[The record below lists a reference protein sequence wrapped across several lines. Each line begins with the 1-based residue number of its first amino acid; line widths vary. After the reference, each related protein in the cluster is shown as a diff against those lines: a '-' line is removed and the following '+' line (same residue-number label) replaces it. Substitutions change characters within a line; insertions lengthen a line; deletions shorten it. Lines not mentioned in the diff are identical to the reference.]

1 MPHNLKVIN
10 MSNFMN
16 AKGKAGKWYFVEH
29 PSQSNHDENGKPV
42 RWIAYRYY
50 SKRPETTF
58 EDAFDNNVSGTAGW
72 IINTVIR
79 PPVNAQGYP
88 TQDSKMWNDFV
99 EPAELVGYQDQ
110 FEQLRTTIRNSNRR
124 KWLLAVKWSV
134 GGSIDLN
141 RNQAIREGEVIGET
155 EKEVLVE
162 YEMPN
167 GAVYLNQITKFGD
180 TDIYKAVSKRKPPKK
195 WKKAIEGTQI
205 GVGVN
210 WYMNSRKV

>member
-1 MPHNLKVIN
+1 
-10 MSNFMN
+10 MN
-16 AKGKAGKWYFVEH
+16 AKGKSGKWYFVEH

-50 SKRPETTF
+50 DERPKTTF

-110 FEQLRTTIRNSNRR
+110 FKQLKSTIIKSNRR
-124 KWLLAVKWSV
+124 KWLLADKWSV

-155 EKEVLVE
+155 ENEVLVE

-167 GAVYLNQITKFGD
+167 GAIYLNQITKFGD
-180 TDIYKAVSKRKPPKK
+180 TDIYKAVSRRNPAKK
-195 WKKAIEGTQI
+195 WEAAVI
-205 GVGVN
+205 
-210 WYMNSRKV
+210 NSL